1 MKTLHTPQRCQ
12 VIWQGC
18 RITAV
23 QLGPHTWPVEQVI
36 DQYILCDI
44 WRHQPQAG
52 GERRVYYLLDT
63 ARGLLEVFERQAGP
77 PHQLGWWI
85 AGWPD

>member
-1 MKTLHTPQRCQ
+1 MKTLHSPQRCQ
-12 VIWQGC
+12 VTWQDGQ
-18 RITAV
+18 ITKV
-23 QLGPHTWPVEQVI
+23 HLKHQTWPVEQVV
-36 DQYILCDI
+36 DQYVLCDA
-44 WRHQPQAG
+44 WRHQPQPG

-63 ARGLLEVFERQAGP
+63 TRGLLEVFERQAGP